1 MRWLSRWL
9 CSSTGMVYFLVSIH
23 FLAASSLLMPALLIA
38 DDPPVSSSPETPAA
52 TADYTLLL
60 KRLEALEAR
69 IRALEE
75 KDDGSVG
82 QEIGEA
88 AEATVEPQKPIL
100 NVRTEEW
107 CAPCQRF
114 KRELAALQAD
124 YEKRGIDFPIKVVLN
139 PAGIRWS
146 SNQIPQFNFS
156 ESGRSV
162 NLVGYNSG
170 QLVKMI
176 ERMKQ

>member
-1 MRWLSRWL
+1 MRWIARKL
-9 CSSTGMVYFLVSIH
+9 CSVRGMMYFLVAIH
-23 FLAASSLLMPALLIA
+23 LLFVASLLFG
-38 DDPPVSSSPETPAA
+38 DEPVSSSPETPAA

-69 IRALEE
+69 IRALEQ

-88 AEATVEPQKPIL
+88 TEATVGPQKPIL

-124 YEKRGIDFPIKVVLN
+124 YQQRGIDFPVEVRIN

-156 ESGRSV
+156 ESGRTV

>member
-1 MRWLSRWL
+1 MRWLARKL
-9 CSSTGMVYFLVSIH
+9 CSSRGMVYFLIVVH
-23 FLAASSLLMPALLIA
+23 FLCAASLLMPALLMA
-38 DDPPVSSSPETPAA
+38 DEPASSSSETPAA

-88 AEATVEPQKPIL
+88 TEATVEPQKPIL

-107 CAPCQRF
+107 CAPCRRF
-114 KRELAALQAD
+114 KADLAALKAD
-124 YEKRGIDFPIKVVLN
+124 YEKRGIDFPIEVVIN
-139 PAGIRWS
+139 PAGVRWS
-146 SNQIPQFNFS
+146 SNQIPQFSFNAA
-156 ESGRSV
+156 GRTV
-162 NLVGYNSG
+162 NQVGYTAG
-170 QLVKMI
+170 QLPRMI
-176 ERMKQ
+176 ERMTE

>member
-1 MRWLSRWL
+1 
-9 CSSTGMVYFLVSIH
+9 
-23 FLAASSLLMPALLIA
+23 
-38 DDPPVSSSPETPAA
+38 
-52 TADYTLLL
+52 
-60 KRLEALEAR
+60 LEQ
-69 IRALEE
+69 

-88 AEATVEPQKPIL
+88 TEATVGPQKPIL

-124 YEKRGIDFPIKVVLN
+124 YQQRGIDFPVEVRIN

-156 ESGRSV
+156 ESGRTV

>member
-9 CSSTGMVYFLVSIH
+9 CSSTGMVYFLIFIH
-23 FLAASSLLMPALLIA
+23 FLAASSLLMPAVLVA
-38 DDPPVSSSPETPAA
+38 DDPPASSSSETPAV

-69 IRALEE
+69 IRALEQ

-88 AEATVEPQKPIL
+88 TEATVEPQKPVL

-124 YEKRGIDFPIKVVLN
+124 YQQRGVDFPVEVRIN

-146 SNQIPQFNFS
+146 SNQIPQFNFN
-156 ESGRSV
+156 ESGRSI

-176 ERMKQ
+176 ERMK